1 MADYFQIKN
10 QSILNPPANT
20 NLGNSTNQF
29 NTAYIQSNLVVSNT
43 TFTSSTLGAPKIT
56 TITYPGDDTAADTA
70 GGQTITLTGSGFLNG
85 ASVLINGSAVGVVTV
100 VNNTTITFTSPA
112 NNAGS
117 YVLYVI
123 NTDGSTAIAIPGIQ
137 YSGTPNWTTAAGTLG
152 TVYETQSFSNTVV
165 ATGDAPISYSLF
177 SGTLPTGAT
186 LNSNGTIT
194 GTSSS
199 TANST
204 TYTFTIRATDNDQQD
219 TDRQFS
225 LTINPDVVTW
235 SSPANASV
243 INSYEYVAISN
254 TTLSAT
260 NLVGGNISYSG
271 ANLPDGITVT
281 GNLLAGT
288 SNTVANTNVTL
299 TATSN
304 TSTRSA
310 DRTTFINVQQDVVT
324 WNSPA
329 NNNTY
334 TSDVNSAIS
343 NVTLNATSAAGFNV
357 SYSAN
362 TLPTGLTITGNV
374 IAGTPTVAAN
384 SSSLITATAATTNR
398 SATRT
403 FNWVIQVGNDPYFN
417 LTTLLLNGE
426 TSSNYWIQDASTNKF
441 AVTVVGDT
449 RPMAFSPYETVWSNL
464 FDGTGDYLIAGTT
477 QRWTPANSFT
487 IEAWFYTTSLAE
499 RRTLFSK
506 DALTSGS
513 ALGLRLAI
521 NTDGSLYVFYST
533 TGSNENE
540 ISSPSAGLVTLNT
553 WNHYAFVKNGSN
565 CTVYLNG
572 ISRLTFTASTIASPA
587 SINSTIGAIPRSG
600 DVFWSMLGYIS
611 NLRIVDGTAVYTTTF
626 TPPTAPLTAIANT
639 TLLIC
644 QNNRF
649 IDNSTN
655 NSTLTRFG
663 DVTVTNFGP
672 FTETDLTTGSGYFDG
687 TGDYLSITNNA
698 AFKPGT
704 GDFTIEFWGYLFNQ
718 DGGITSGG
726 TNSLN
731 VQIRSGAMELQ
742 LQGAAF
748 SATHSMTG
756 YYESWHHFA
765 YSRTG
770 GVTRMFINGS
780 LVNSVSETNNY
791 QGDGAT
797 FEIGRRS
804 DFAQMRGYIS
814 NLRLVKGTALYTST
828 FTPPTSPLTAISGT
842 GLLTLQN
849 RFGENNNRIIDT
861 SGINSVVTRNGNVTQ
876 GTFSPFSQTGW
887 SNYFDGSSTLYFAG
901 APISTTQTN
910 FTIEAWVYLTSDP
923 TFGGGVGQVV
933 VDGGGLSGGSYWGFG
948 LNTSRNILFRW
959 YDGASGFNCT
969 STSAVSLNQWAHIA
983 VSVSSNAIKL
993 FINGNLQSTTGTST
1007 LTNRGGNQGNINVGR
1022 YATTDALFGY
1032 ISNARIVTGAGLY
1045 STSFTPSTTP
1055 LTTTVSSGTVAFL
1068 TAKSN
1073 RFEDNSTGNR
1083 TPVLAG
1089 SPSIQAFSPFKA
1101 SDVWSANTV
1110 GGSMSFDGTGDYLTV
1125 PDNAALESFTDFTIE
1140 FWVYFNSVS
1149 GTQVVVDKGWNGAT
1163 FSPYVIDMV
1172 DGTLVAYASSG
1183 SGWDVIAGASFGV
1196 LTTGQWYHIALTRSG
1211 SSIRLFRNGNIV
1223 STVTSSTALMNS
1235 ASALGIGGGPSAGV
1249 YPLNGYISNLRI
1261 IKGAAVYTANTSP
1274 PTAPVSSIAN
1284 TTLLLSGTNGG
1295 IIDYTGRNNL
1305 ETIGNV
1311 QLSTSVKKFG
1321 NTSLYFDGTGD
1332 YLKAST
1338 SDLGAFGTSDFT
1350 IEMWVYF
1357 NTVSGTQNLIDFRT
1371 ATADVAPTLALA
1383 SGSIILYV
1391 NTGTR
1396 ITTSSVSATTWYHL
1410 ACVRSS
1416 GVTKIYLNGTQS
1428 GSNYTDTN
1436 SYVGKANRPW
1446 IGELA
1451 DGTTPLQPLNGYIDD
1466 LRITKGVARYT
1477 SNFTA
1482 PTSAFK
1488 LR

>member
-449 RPMAFSPYETVWSNL
+449 RPMAFSPYETVWSN
-464 FDGTGDYLIAGTT
+464 
-477 QRWTPANSFT
+477 
-487 IEAWFYTTSLAE
+487 
-499 RRTLFSK
+499 
-506 DALTSGS
+506 
-513 ALGLRLAI
+513 
-521 NTDGSLYVFYST
+521 
-533 TGSNENE
+533 
-540 ISSPSAGLVTLNT
+540 
-553 WNHYAFVKNGSN
+553 
-565 CTVYLNG
+565 
-572 ISRLTFTASTIASPA
+572 
-587 SINSTIGAIPRSG
+587 
-600 DVFWSMLGYIS
+600 
-611 NLRIVDGTAVYTTTF
+611 
-626 TPPTAPLTAIANT
+626 
-639 TLLIC
+639 
-644 QNNRF
+644 
-649 IDNSTN
+649 
-655 NSTLTRFG
+655 
-663 DVTVTNFGP
+663 
-672 FTETDLTTGSGYFDG
+672 YFDG
-687 TGDYLSITNNA
+687 TGDYLTIPGNA
-698 AFKPGT
+698 AFLFT
-704 GDFTIEFWGYLFNQ
+704 GDHTIECWIYW
-718 DGGITSGG
+718 DGTYS
-726 TNSLN
+726 
-731 VQIRSGAMELQ
+731 
-742 LQGAAF
+742 AAGRVIY
-748 SATHSMTG
+748 A
-756 YYESWHHFA
+756 
-765 YSRTG
+765 TG
-770 GVTRMFINGS
+770 GA
-780 LVNSVSETNNY
+780 
-791 QGDGAT
+791 GAT
-797 FEIGRRS
+797 P
-804 DFAQMRGYIS
+804 A
-814 NLRLVKGTALYTST
+814 
-828 FTPPTSPLTAISGT
+828 TPHPTHK
-842 GLLTLQN
+842 
-849 RFGENNNRIIDT
+849 
-861 SGINSVVTRNGNVTQ
+861 V
-876 GTFSPFSQTGW
+876 
-887 SNYFDGSSTLYFAG
+887 
-901 APISTTQTN
+901 
-910 FTIEAWVYLTSDP
+910 
-923 TFGGGVGQVV
+923 
-933 VDGGGLSGGSYWGFG
+933 
-948 LNTSRNILFRW
+948 
-959 YDGASGFNCT
+959 CT
-969 STSAVSLNQWAHIA
+969 S
-983 VSVSSNAIKL
+983 
-993 FINGNLQSTTGTST
+993 
-1007 LTNRGGNQGNINVGR
+1007 
-1022 YATTDALFGY
+1022 AL
-1032 ISNARIVTGAGLY
+1032 
-1045 STSFTPSTTP
+1045 
-1055 LTTTVSSGTVAFL
+1055 
-1068 TAKSN
+1068 
-1073 RFEDNSTGNR
+1073 
-1083 TPVLAG
+1083 
-1089 SPSIQAFSPFKA
+1089 
-1101 SDVWSANTV
+1101 
-1110 GGSMSFDGTGDYLTV
+1110 
-1125 PDNAALESFTDFTIE
+1125 
-1140 FWVYFNSVS
+1140 
-1149 GTQVVVDKGWNGAT
+1149 
-1163 FSPYVIDMV
+1163 
-1172 DGTLVAYASSG
+1172 
-1183 SGWDVIAGASFGV
+1183 
-1196 LTTGQWYHIALTRSG
+1196 
-1211 SSIRLFRNGNIV
+1211 
-1223 STVTSSTALMNS
+1223 
-1235 ASALGIGGGPSAGV
+1235 
-1249 YPLNGYISNLRI
+1249 
-1261 IKGAAVYTANTSP
+1261 
-1274 PTAPVSSIAN
+1274 
-1284 TTLLLSGTNGG
+1284 
-1295 IIDYTGRNNL
+1295 
-1305 ETIGNV
+1305 
-1311 QLSTSVKKFG
+1311 
-1321 NTSLYFDGTGD
+1321 
-1332 YLKAST
+1332 
-1338 SDLGAFGTSDFT
+1338 
-1350 IEMWVYF
+1350 
-1357 NTVSGTQNLIDFRT
+1357 
-1371 ATADVAPTLALA
+1371 
-1383 SGSIILYV
+1383 
-1391 NTGTR
+1391 
-1396 ITTSSVSATTWYHL
+1396 
-1410 ACVRSS
+1410 
-1416 GVTKIYLNGTQS
+1416 
-1428 GSNYTDTN
+1428 
-1436 SYVGKANRPW
+1436 
-1446 IGELA
+1446 
-1451 DGTTPLQPLNGYIDD
+1451 
-1466 LRITKGVARYT
+1466 
-1477 SNFTA
+1477 
-1482 PTSAFK
+1482 
-1488 LR
+1488 